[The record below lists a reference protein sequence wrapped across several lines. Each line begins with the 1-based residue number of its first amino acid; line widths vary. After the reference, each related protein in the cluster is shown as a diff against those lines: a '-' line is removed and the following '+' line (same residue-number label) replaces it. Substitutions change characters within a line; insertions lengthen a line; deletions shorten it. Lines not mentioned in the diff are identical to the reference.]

1 MTKQTPSRHR
11 CAIYTRKSTEDGLEQ
26 EFNSLDAQ
34 REACEAFIRSQSSLG
49 WKLLPE
55 YYDDGGISGATMD
68 RPSLQRLLGDIRDN
82 KVDVVV
88 VYKVDRL
95 TRSLADFARIVEVL
109 DAAGASFVSVTQ
121 QFNTTTSMGRLTLNV
136 LLSFAQF
143 EREVTAERIRDKI
156 AASKQKGMWMGGGV
170 PLGYRAENRKLL
182 VDEGEAHVVRYLFS
196 RYLELRSVRAL
207 AKDAN
212 EQCFPRRGRR
222 DDQTEMLDGSAGGS
236 PAATRR
242 FGRGQLYHVLSNPI
256 YVGKVRH
263 YEKVYEGEHQAI
275 IDHETFASAQA
286 LLVEQ
291 APARRTST
299 NSTDLHL
306 LTGIHFDQDGN
317 RLSSVHTKRGDIRYR
332 YYVSSERTEGQGTTQ
347 ASGWRLAAKT
357 IEAVVEARF
366 VQLLEDRHGLSQI
379 LQPLVPASDLARAL
393 MAAAALKA
401 TYKSASAPDRRAI
414 LRKLI
419 QRIDL
424 APAKLTLHLDIAHLA
439 KELIGRQLDR
449 AETGDGDRMVK
460 IECSFSLR
468 RRGIE
473 TKLVLKGQNAITQS
487 PDDGLVKLL
496 ARANTYIKQLTDGSG
511 RSISDVAAAN
521 GIDRSDFSRALKLA
535 FLAPDLVDRILNGSQ
550 PPELTAQKL
559 SRLPEL
565 PHAWSKQR
573 ALLDG

>member
-1 MTKQTPSRHR
+1 M
-11 CAIYTRKSTEDGLEQ
+11 
-26 EFNSLDAQ
+26 
-34 REACEAFIRSQSSLG
+34 
-49 WKLLPE
+49 
-55 YYDDGGISGATMD
+55 
-68 RPSLQRLLGDIRDN
+68 
-82 KVDVVV
+82 
-88 VYKVDRL
+88 
-95 TRSLADFARIVEVL
+95 
-109 DAAGASFVSVTQ
+109 
-121 QFNTTTSMGRLTLNV
+121 
-136 LLSFAQF
+136 
-143 EREVTAERIRDKI
+143 
-156 AASKQKGMWMGGGV
+156 
-170 PLGYRAENRKLL
+170 
-182 VDEGEAHVVRYLFS
+182 
-196 RYLELRSVRAL
+196 
-207 AKDAN
+207 
-212 EQCFPRRGRR
+212 
-222 DDQTEMLDGSAGGS
+222 
-236 PAATRR
+236 
-242 FGRGQLYHVLSNPI
+242 
-256 YVGKVRH
+256 
-263 YEKVYEGEHQAI
+263 
-275 IDHETFASAQA
+275 
-286 LLVEQ
+286 
-291 APARRTST
+291 
-299 NSTDLHL
+299 
-306 LTGIHFDQDGN
+306 TGILFDQDGN
-317 RLSSVHTKRGDIRYR
+317 RLRSVHTKRGDIRYR
-332 YYVSSERTEGQGTTQ
+332 YYVSSERTEGQSTTQ
-347 ASGWRLAAKT
+347 ASVWRLAAKT

-366 VQLLEDRHGLSQI
+366 IQLLEDRYGLSQI

-449 AETGDGDRMVK
+449 VETGDRMVQ

-550 PPELTAQKL
+550 PRELTAQKL

-573 ALLDG
+573 GLLGG